1 MGLASSLAPAHA
13 RADGGTVV
21 VQRGDALSLLALR
34 FSVTVD
40 ELRRWNHLA
49 SDRIL
54 AGQELHLAPSADAT
68 PRATP
73 TPEGVAHEAHAAER
87 TDASE
92 EPEPPEE
99 PEPSTPEPPATPA
112 PEPADAAH
120 TAARPETSGSA
131 QTRPQRAQH
140 VDTLTYRVR
149 RGDTLSGI
157 AVSQGTTVAALR
169 ELNEGLRPDR
179 IREGQSLNL
188 PVPDAPLRDHVV
200 RRGESLRSIA
210 QRFQV
215 RPRELRRWNAGLRRG
230 HLRRGQ
236 HLRVYSEVPESR
248 SESIGK
254 PSRGTLAHAERLRPN
269 PGFAIREL
277 SRAYGTLE
285 TTQWLSEG
293 VDAVREQLPG
303 GPRIAVHD
311 LSKRRGGRLR
321 GHRSHQSGRDVD
333 LSYYQRRCG
342 SRPCPFRRLNPEQ
355 LDLARQWA
363 LLRHWLERDELE
375 YVFMDYGLSRAV
387 YRYARRHG
395 ATRNQLSRWFQ
406 YPRGRRHR
414 LGIIRHY
421 RGHRDHLHVR
431 FVCPDTDEDCR

>member
-1 MGLASSLAPAHA
+1 MSFERHSCLRIARAGVFALVSVGLVSAPGSA
-13 RADGGTVV
+13 RADTGTVV
-21 VQRGDALSLLALR
+21 VRRGDALSLLALR

-54 AGQELHLAPSADAT
+54 EGQELRLAPEDDAEPQAIDAT
-68 PRATP
+68 HAATP
-73 TPEGVAHEAHAAER
+73 DAEPTAEAPAP
-87 TDASE
+87 S
-92 EPEPPEE
+92 EPEPQPAAA
-99 PEPSTPEPPATPA
+99 PATP
-112 PEPADAAH
+112 PAR
-120 TAARPETSGSA
+120 AR
-131 QTRPQRAQH
+131 H

-157 AVSQGTTVAALR
+157 AVSQGTTLAALR
-169 ELNEGLRPDR
+169 RLNEGLRPDR
-179 IREGQSLNL
+179 IREGQTLNI
-188 PVPDAPLRDHVV
+188 PAPDAPLRDHVV
-200 RRGESLRSIA
+200 RRGESLGSIA
-210 QRFQV
+210 RRFHV
-215 RPRELRRWNAGLRRG
+215 RPREIRRWNAHLRRG
-230 HLRRGQ
+230 HLQRGQ
-236 HLRVYSEVPESR
+236 HLRIYSEVRESR

-269 PGFAIREL
+269 PGYAIREL
-277 SRAYGTLE
+277 SRAYATLE
-285 TTQWLSEG
+285 TTVWLSEG
-293 VDAVREQLPG
+293 VDAVTEQFPG

-355 LDLARQWA
+355 LDLRRQWA
-363 LLRHWLERDELE
+363 LLHHWLERDELE
-375 YVFMDYGLSRAV
+375 YVFMDYGLSRAL

-431 FVCPDTDEDCR
+431 FVCPDTDEDCH